1 MAILSKIKSA
11 AKKVASTIKSAITGK
26 SNTASAIN
34 ALKAPAKGSFVA
46 NAQKPYTGQGQNTTK
61 DQVTYGL
68 STLPKS
74 SGNILSNTIAS
85 SNRATNT
92 SMGGVAPVSYT
103 SLMTP
108 SSFKAG
114 TSTSKSDTSTA
125 SFNIQPTSSSFASS
139 SPISTSVSGS
149 SLGVSSKGTNIGSA
163 PSGTNY
169 QGTAIGGNVSVGAEP
184 TTGYIPTASVTG
196 TTGEDTTAEKP
207 KTSLETLLASLRK
220 PADETDAYA
229 KAQKDSGILQAQ
241 QRVANTQNEVNA
253 VTAKMN
259 SDLLQ
264 LRGTAQ
270 QEGVTEAVYG
280 GQQAQITRE
289 ATIRLLPLQAQ
300 LANDQGNLE
309 LAESH
314 LDTLFKVYSK
324 DAQNSVDYYNNLAKM
339 VYEDATASEKRQLD
353 EQARNKDFERSLLK
367 DNINFQQSTASQAL
381 KDGNVRLYKAVT
393 AVQPPTNINSPT
405 YAKDKQNYLD
415 DINEAVSKYGQVAT
429 VAKSQ
434 GVLSSLPTSI
444 QNRVIGL
451 ADGVKNTDIAKKYL
465 ATADSINI
473 VNGIDPKSKN
483 PADHQQIV
491 YAFAKALDPDSA
503 VREGEYSTIKKYAQ
517 GAFSRYGKEI
527 SNAINGT
534 GFLSEG
540 AIKNIQSTMN
550 NTYTSRKPLY
560 DTKVNETARIINSIA
575 GSDVASEL
583 MTDYSAGINTGQA
596 NNDPLG
602 IL

>member
-1 MAILSKIKSA
+1 MAIFSKIKSA
-11 AKKVASTIKSAITGK
+11 VKKVVSTVKSAFGGS
-26 SNTASAIN
+26 SNTASVSN
-34 ALKAPAKGSFVA
+34 ALQAPTKGSFVA
-46 NAQKPYTGQGQNTTK
+46 SQQKPYTGQGQNTTK
-61 DQVTYGL
+61 DLNTYGI
-68 STLPKS
+68 SK
-74 SGNILSNTIAS
+74 IAS
-85 SNRATNT
+85 SVSGSGNLVSNAI
-92 SMGGVAPVSYT
+92 SKSGSSSSSAPVSYK

-108 SSFKAG
+108 SSFSSG
-114 TSTSKSDTSTA
+114 SNTSSKS
-125 SFNIQPTSSSFASS
+125 NYSSSSYMTPSSFSTGSSGFAASS
-139 SPISTSVSGS
+139 PVSTTINAGSIGSASPS
-149 SLGVSSKGTNIGSA
+149 SSIGSA
-163 PSGTNY
+163 PTNY

-196 TTGEDTTAEKP
+196 TTGEDTATEKP
-207 KTSLETLLASLRK
+207 KSSLETLVASLRK
-220 PADETDAYA
+220 RADGTDSYL
-229 KAQKDSGILQAQ
+229 KAQRDSGILQAQ
-241 QRVANTQNEVNA
+241 QRVANSQNEINA

-314 LDTLFKVYSK
+314 LDTMFKIYSE

-339 VYEDATASEKRQLD
+339 VYDDATASEKRQID
-353 EQARNKDFERSLLK
+353 EQSRNKEFERSLLK

-393 AVQPPTNINSPT
+393 AVQPPTNVNSPT
-405 YAKDKQNYLD
+405 YAQDKQNYLD
-415 DINEAVSKYGQVAT
+415 DINEAVGKYGQVAT
-429 VAKSQ
+429 KSQ

-473 VNGIDPKSKN
+473 VNGIDAKSKN

-503 VREGEYSTIKKYAQ
+503 VREGEYATIKKYAQ
-517 GAFSRYGKEI
+517 GAFSRYSKEI

-534 GFLSEG
+534 GFLSED
-540 AIKNIQSTMN
+540 AIKNIQATMN

-560 DTKVNETARIINSIA
+560 DTKVNETARIINNIA
-575 GSDVASEL
+575 GADVASEL
-583 MTDYSAGINTGQA
+583 MTDYSAGINTQQ
-596 NNDPLG
+596 NSNDPLG